1 VKKSNLKF
9 LAFLALVSAFG
20 FTSSGNAQSL
30 TTGGINGVV
39 TDPSGGVMPKAVV
52 TAKNLDTGATFDTA
66 ANDIGVYRFSLLKPG
81 RYEVTVSASGFN
93 SLRMGVTVEV
103 GQDTTANLSLEMS
116 KVAQTIEVTAAAPLI
131 NTSSGVNTTFSEA
144 EVQQLPNP
152 GNDITT
158 IALTAPGTVSNN
170 TGGYGNF
177 TTFGLPA
184 TSNLFT
190 VNGENDMD
198 PYFNINNSGAS
209 NLNLGANEIQEV
221 TVTSNAY
228 GGEFGQLAGAQVIE
242 ITKSGTNRYHG
253 NAQYWWNGRYMNS
266 NDWMFNN
273 STPATDRPFSNANQ
287 WASGFGGPIRKDST
301 FFFVDTEGL
310 RFILPN
316 GFSNTL
322 PTPAFANAV
331 VANVQSKQP
340 NEAATFQKLFAVYA
354 AAPNAS
360 SATPI
365 MPTSASACATMS
377 LPGFASGTPCFA
389 RADGSAGLLG
399 WEWILAARVDQ
410 KIGQND
416 TLYGRYRGDHGLQ
429 PTTISSI
436 SPNFNALSSQPAWD
450 WQANETHVFG
460 PRATNSFMATLSHY
474 VAQFQQNEALAL
486 GTFPYDTSFGG
497 DISLTSFGGERSFPQ
512 GRNITQYQFIDDF
525 TLTRGKHNLKFGVNF
540 RRYDVSD
547 HNFFYT
553 NPLVRG
559 TVLQD
564 FVNGLFTYYRKAA
577 NFSNDVPIAL
587 WGLGLYAQDEW
598 NVKSNLK
605 LTFALRLERNS
616 NPVCQTNCFAN
627 FVSAFSSLPSF
638 KAGAGAGNVP
648 YNQDIK
654 FGLHQAYQGVD
665 AINPAPRFGFSWSP
679 MRNNSLVVSGGYGFF
694 YDNAP
699 AGLVD
704 DLLAN
709 PPIAVRLT
717 VQPAAG
723 TLAYDTTA
731 TGSAAIWAASANAF
745 SAGFKGGQTFAQ
757 IKAALAA
764 NGVPF
769 AAPSFASIIGTV
781 HSPLWQE
788 WNLQV
793 QKGLGKSTVLSV
805 NYVGNHG
812 QRIPYSNNWPNAF
825 DNSASG
831 RFSALLPGAPP
842 VPNYG
847 AVNQVQSGAISNYH
861 GMTVALTERYSTWLT
876 AKLNYTWS
884 HNLDES
890 SNGGIFTYGDSILG
904 QLNPT
909 SLRVGNYGNS
919 DYDIR
924 HLVNGTFLV
933 SPKFQFG
940 NMFARQALNGWQLGS
955 KIFVRGGL
963 PFSVT
968 DGNTSGKVK
977 NYTQAT
983 LLAQQIS
990 GVAGQTTCGRGNAT
1004 TSNDPAIPGCLNLA
1018 AFVDTSGAYR
1028 YSAFPT
1034 QGRNQYRGP
1043 NFFDMDMSLFKTFA
1057 IRERMKFGIGATA
1070 FNVFN
1075 HPNFYLPNNSFVTG
1089 DSTFGQITSMTPSPT
1104 SPYGAFFGFDSSVRV
1119 VQLSAKIDF

>member
-1 VKKSNLKF
+1 MLRITVLISL
-9 LAFLALVSAFG
+9 LLALALLPAA
-20 FTSSGNAQSL
+20 SGQSL
-30 TTGGINGVV
+30 TTGGIIGVI
-39 TDPSGGVMPKAVV
+39 TDPSGAVVPHGAV
-52 TAKNLDTGATFDTA
+52 TAKNLDTGAVFDTTTTDVGA
-66 ANDIGVYRFSLLKPG
+66 FRFSLLRPG
-81 RYEVTVSASGFN
+81 RYELSVSVSGFAK
-93 SLRMGVTVEV
+93 LIQGAVVEV
-103 GQDTTANLSLEMS
+103 GTDTTANLRLEVTKTS
-116 KVAQTIEVTAAAPLI
+116 AVVEVTATEPLVT
-131 NTSSGVNTTFSEA
+131 TSSGINTTFSVE

-158 IALTAPGTVSNN
+158 IALSAPGTVSNN

-177 TTFGLPA
+177 TTYGLPA

-209 NLNLGANEIQEV
+209 NLTLGSNEIQEV

-228 GGEFGQLAGAQVIE
+228 AGEYGQLAGAQVTE
-242 ITKSGTNRYHG
+242 ITKSGTNGYHG
-253 NAQYWWNGRYMNS
+253 NALYWWNGRTMNS

-273 STPATDRPFSNANQ
+273 SSPATPRPFSNANQ
-287 WASGFGGPIRKDST
+287 WAAAFGGPIKKDST

-316 GFSNTL
+316 GFTNTL
-322 PTPAFANAV
+322 ATPAFATA
-331 VANVQSKQP
+331 VANNIQNVQP
-340 NEAATFQKLFAVYA
+340 NEAATYQKLFAVYA

-365 MPTSASACATMS
+365 AAVSGSPCAGLS
-377 LPGFASGTPCFA
+377 LPGFASGTPCFE
-389 RADGSAGLLG
+389 RASGSAGLLG

-410 KIGQND
+410 KIGKND
-416 TLYGRYRGDHGLQ
+416 TLYGRYKGDHGLQ

-436 SPNFNALSSQPAWD
+436 SPNFNALSSQPAYD
-450 WQANETHVFG
+450 WQANETHIFG

-486 GTFPYDTSFGG
+486 RTFPYDTTFGG
-497 DISLTSFGGERSFPQ
+497 EIKLTSFGSERDFPQ
-512 GRNITQYQFIDDF
+512 GRNITQYQFINDF
-525 TLTRGKHNLKFGVNF
+525 SLNRGKHNLKFGANF

-547 HNFFYT
+547 HNFFYNNPRVTAT
-553 NPLVRG
+553 N
-559 TVLQD
+559 LQE
-564 FVNGLFTYYRKAA
+564 FVDGRFLYYRKAL
-577 NFSNDVPIAL
+577 NFSSDVPIAL

-605 LTFALRLERNS
+605 LTFALRMERNS

-627 FVSAFSSLPSF
+627 FVGPFSSLPSF
-638 KAGAGAGNVP
+638 QAGAGAGNVP

-654 FGLHQAYQGVD
+654 VGLHQAYQGVD
-665 AINPAPRFGFSWSP
+665 AVNPAPRFGFSWSP
-679 MRNNSLVVSGGYGFF
+679 GSNNSLVVSGGYGVF

-717 VQPAAG
+717 VQPSGG

-731 TGSAAIWAASANAF
+731 NGSAAIWAASANAF
-745 SAGFKGGQTFAQ
+745 SSGFKGGQTFTQ
-757 IKAALAA
+757 IRAALAA

-769 AAPSFASIIGTV
+769 APPSFTSILGTV

-793 QKGLGKSTVLSV
+793 QKGFGRSTALTV

-812 QRIPYSNNWPNAF
+812 QRIPYTNNWPNAF
-825 DNSASG
+825 DNSG
-831 RFSALLPGAPP
+831 LFGTLLPAAPP

-861 GMTVALTERYSTWLT
+861 GMTVALTERYSSWLT

-909 SLRVGNYGNS
+909 SLRAGNYGNS

-924 HLVNGTFLV
+924 HLINGTFV
-933 SPKFQFG
+933 VNPKFQFG

-955 KIFVRGGL
+955 KVFWRTGL
-963 PFSVT
+963 PMSVA
-968 DGNTSGKVK
+968 DGNTSGVPQ
-977 NYTQAT
+977 NYTQGT
-983 LLAQQIS
+983 LLAIPRA
-990 GVAGQTTCGRGNAT
+990 GIAGQTSCGRGNAT
-1004 TSNDPAIPGCLNLA
+1004 TSNDPTIPGCLNPA
-1018 AFVDTSGAYR
+1018 AFVDTSAATFTYT
-1028 YSAFPT
+1028 AFPT
-1034 QGRNQYRGP
+1034 QERNQYRGP
-1043 NFFDMDMSLFKTFA
+1043 GFFDMDMSLFKTFA

-1075 HPNFYLPNNSFVTG
+1075 HPNFFLPNSTFVTG
-1089 DSTFGQITSMTPSPT
+1089 DTTFGQITSMTASPT

-1119 VQLSAKIDF
+1119 VQLSAKIEF